1 MPHRLV
7 RMFCVLTGVDE
18 AMRTDFRFKKAVE
31 QFTKW
36 GPNDRCRKLTEFV
49 TKFNQ

>member
-1 MPHRLV
+1 
-7 RMFCVLTGVDE
+7 MFCVLTGVDE

-31 QFTKW
+31 QWTKF
-36 GPNDRCRKLTEFV
+36 GPNDRCRKLTDFV